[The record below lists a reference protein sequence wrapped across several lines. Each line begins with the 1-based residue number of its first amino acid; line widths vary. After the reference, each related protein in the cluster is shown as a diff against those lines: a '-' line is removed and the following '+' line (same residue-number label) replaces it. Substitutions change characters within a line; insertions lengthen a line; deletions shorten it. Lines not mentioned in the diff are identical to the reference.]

1 MYHLAAR
8 RGTISPLGLVATRVS
23 KIFMVMLKVESA
35 GLRCGSSPSGSAG
48 VAKRSDPPGLGAGAC
63 WARAGA
69 TMTAP
74 IIAETIQPSARV
86 FMACT
91 PFSDRPGGLAPLR
104 PPKRD
109 TGTTGY
115 LCKCLE
121 NQP

>member
-1 MYHLAAR
+1 GVDEAVGRDVPLSGEAGHNLA
-8 RGTISPLGLVATRVS
+8 PGLVATRVS

-74 IIAETIQPSARV
+74 IIAEMIQPSARV

-91 PFSDRPGGLAPLR
+91 PFSNRPGGWA
-104 PPKRD
+104 
-109 TGTTGY
+109 
-115 LCKCLE
+115 
-121 NQP
+121 